1 MSDFIRPY
9 KRKGIAN
16 NGQVLIKDID
26 TTEGRIQGYFAVF
39 GNKDSDGDVIMPGAF
54 KKTLQQNYNRMKHL
68 AQHNPL
74 MPLSGTRSGNL
85 TIKEDNHGLFFD
97 SKITKTS
104 WGKDTLLLYMDGV
117 IDEHSIGY
125 EVMQEQK
132 ASSYNELVQLK
143 LWEGS
148 SVTWGA
154 NEQALATGMKS
165 MTKAQAVEKMDTLT
179 KALRNGKYEQEEV
192 FDMLEIYLKQLQT
205 NILQLS
211 EKSTFAAEEA
221 PEPLESDYEDL
232 TLLKMQFKK
241 SLLKLKVA

>member
-1 MSDFIRPY
+1 MSDSVRPY
-9 KRKGIAN
+9 LCKGIAN

-26 TTEGRIQGYFAVF
+26 TAEGRIQGYFAVF
-39 GNKDSDGDVIMPGAF
+39 GNKDSDGDVIVPGAF
-54 KKTLQQNYNRMKHL
+54 KKTLSQNYNRIKHL

-74 MPLSGTRSGNL
+74 FPLSSTKSGL
-85 TIKEDNHGLFFD
+85 TVKEDSHGLYFD

-104 WGKDTLLLYMDGV
+104 WGKDTLLLYQDGV

-125 EVMQEQK
+125 EVIQEQK
-132 ASSYNELVQLK
+132 ADRYNELIQLK

-165 MTKAQAVEKMDTLT
+165 MTKEQSIQKMDTVM
-179 KALRNGKYEQEEV
+179 KAFRNGKYENEEV

-211 EKSTFAAEEA
+211 KQSTSTADEA
-221 PEPLESDYEDL
+221 LESPEIEDESML
-232 TLLKMQFKK
+232 LLSTKLQTTLF
-241 SLLKLKVA
+241 KLKAN